1 MRKVVNG
8 RQILFTLAV
17 IVMAVGLLITVLQQ
31 RNALE
36 ETVDY
41 LQGAN
46 LTILLLLIPTIWVMY
61 YAAGKIWHPYLKRF
75 DLSAGLLGRI
85 QYELNFVN
93 TVVPFLSISGLFYAM
108 ERLKKLRV
116 PKYHAGGMYAY
127 RYIVSIST
135 NWLGI
140 AGAMLLLVL
149 MGKTQDMPIW
159 VVFVVSAM
167 VVVITLGFVI
177 GLIVFRCKVRVR
189 NDKIQATLDQMYEV
203 LDLVVS
209 DKKAM
214 AASFAWGM
222 FYSIMEDIPFLVVAA
237 AMGHPE
243 LFLQMVVAAG
253 MGITIGVLIPT
264 PMGIGGF
271 DGVMILF
278 MGSMGTN
285 IALAAAIVVATR
297 TLVLVGTAIT
307 GIPFWVDGMRAIGKT
322 EET

>member
-1 MRKVVNG
+1 MKKVVNG

-36 ETVDY
+36 ETVGY

-46 LTILLLLIPTIWVMY
+46 MAILLLLIPTIWVMY
-61 YAAGKIWHPYLKRF
+61 YAAGKIWHPYLCRF
-75 DLSAGLLGRI
+75 GLSAGLLGRI

-116 PKYHAGGMYAY
+116 PKGHAGGMYAF

-135 NWLGI
+135 NWIGI
-140 AGAMLLLVL
+140 AGAMLILML
-149 MGKTQDMPIW
+149 MGKTQNMPIW

-167 VVVITLGFVI
+167 IIAMTLAFAIGF
-177 GLIVFRCKVRVR
+177 IVFLRKVRIR
-189 NDKIQATLDQMYEV
+189 NDKIQGALDQLYEV

-209 DKKAM
+209 DKKAL
-214 AASFAWGM
+214 ATSFAWGM

-322 EET
+322 ETN